1 MKKKIATL
9 IISTSII
16 LSSTIANAIS
26 DIQEFTDYNTLST
39 HWGLQDIQT
48 LVLKG
53 GIKGIPN
60 DDGTFRFEPNR
71 SITTA
76 ELLSII
82 LNTSGNAPTSTDWPM
97 NVMNKAIDLKI
108 IPSKWVN
115 DGNVPIT
122 RERMAGVLGTTWQY
136 ILKEDINKADY
147 AIDKSKI
154 TDLNESDGFEDY
166 IVMAYER
173 GLVGGNGDGT
183 FNPKG
188 ETTRAE
194 CCAVIN
200 RLFNYTSRVDNSAL
214 SPTTSSST
222 GNSEYIKPG
231 EGCYGGVISQYPIEG
246 DVINGITVTR
256 DPETGVLGY
265 GNGQKGGIYLGVAI
279 GNTGRTIQVGTES
292 PSDIYDGARGNKN
305 ANGYYEQRGDYVYWN
320 LEWMLIEGNVTN
332 KLQSSYP
339 NMGTTTC
346 ADIYG
351 NILEGVT
358 DINNKD
364 VFFYFDT
371 GIGLWTPKAWY

>member
-9 IISTSII
+9 IIATSII

-26 DIQEFTDYNTLST
+26 DIQEFTDYNTWSN

-108 IPSKWVN
+108 IPSKWAN

-147 AIDKSKI
+147 TIDKSKI

-222 GNSEYIKPG
+222 GNSSQQWHS
-231 EGCYGGVISQYPIEG
+231 ISIDDLNVPKEG

-265 GNGQKGGIYLGVAI
+265 GNGQKGGIYLGRAV
-279 GNTGRTIQVGTES
+279 GNTGKVYKVGSSS
-292 PSDIYDGARGNKN
+292 PYNLPKYDILAKGS
-305 ANGYYEQRGDYVYWN
+305 YEQKGDYVYWSD
-320 LEWMLIEGNVTN
+320 EWLRI
-332 KLQSSYP
+332 QSRVQTRLDAEHP
-339 NMGTTTC
+339 DVPKGTC

-358 DINNKD
+358 DRTNKD
-364 VFFYFDT
+364 VFFMMGDEVCGWMFV
-371 GIGLWTPKAWY
+371 K